1 MWILFWMACSQSLDI
16 VDRTGQLDEEDR
28 RWIEETISEFMAQT
42 DRCWLRAHRVEVVAD
57 VSEGVSGRYTTKG
70 INRIELPLSIV
81 DQRSVN
87 VLRHELCHALDATEG
102 ITRKNSVLFSDGPE
116 VDAALASLLH
126 DEESREAEGFAA
138 LCASGPM
145 PASYYFMADRCGQT
159 LPEVHRFLLDN
170 LWVNTP
176 DVNHDDFNIQGVPWG
191 EPPDLRDDE
200 YLQRII
206 PIASGELWITQQRL
220 IGYLPDQ
227 LWYLELSESERPPL
241 AVPLYDGGV
250 LLWGANGALL
260 LSGDGELRESDL
272 LPPAQD
278 VDALVSEGV
287 WYSWNDA
294 HATLLGDDGAS
305 LALPWPE
312 DAKVL
317 SEHQFTGPRPD
328 GRFSVVL
335 TTHTGQ
341 SVYIGNAESGTTVE
355 TDLSSPS
362 FALGDPTQRAMISGS
377 SLGVGPAFL
386 FIEQGVETFDQ
397 NCWYNGVYS
406 EILVRGKRSAFGRLS
421 GRQRSYADE
430 VEGGEERAATRQRSV
445 AQQAPFGGLPAGVC
459 SPLPQRKGARPAYET
474 FPAGTSS
481 PAGRYAKVS

>member
-42 DRCWLRAHRVEVVAD
+42 DRRWLRAHRVEVVAD

-145 PASYYFMADRCGQT
+145 PASYYFMADRGGQT

-287 WYSWNDA
+287 GTAGTMRTQLCSETTVR
-294 HATLLGDDGAS
+294 HSHCLGQKTRKSSANISS
-305 LALPWPE
+305 LAL
-312 DAKVL
+312 
-317 SEHQFTGPRPD
+317 
-328 GRFSVVL
+328 
-335 TTHTGQ
+335 
-341 SVYIGNAESGTTVE
+341 
-355 TDLSSPS
+355 
-362 FALGDPTQRAMISGS
+362 
-377 SLGVGPAFL
+377 
-386 FIEQGVETFDQ
+386 DQ
-397 NCWYNGVYS
+397 
-406 EILVRGKRSAFGRLS
+406 
-421 GRQRSYADE
+421 
-430 VEGGEERAATRQRSV
+430 T
-445 AQQAPFGGLPAGVC
+445 AG
-459 SPLPQRKGARPAYET
+459 SPL
-474 FPAGTSS
+474 F
-481 PAGRYAKVS
+481 